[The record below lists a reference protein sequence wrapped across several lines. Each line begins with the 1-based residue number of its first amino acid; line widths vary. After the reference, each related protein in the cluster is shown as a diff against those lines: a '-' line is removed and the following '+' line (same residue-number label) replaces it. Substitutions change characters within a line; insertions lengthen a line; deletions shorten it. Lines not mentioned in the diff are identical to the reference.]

1 MSQTAFSGAAE
12 PCGSLTLLPAITDFD
27 PGTAGRERTW
37 WIALLAFAAYS
48 ALAVLVTFP
57 LILDLSSRVP
67 KDLEDSLVYP
77 TILWWNA
84 QVMPL
89 TERWWN
95 GFAFFPST
103 GMMGFSAHLLGASLI
118 ASPLQW
124 LGCSPITAYNL
135 TFLVSF
141 PLCAIAAH
149 ALAWTLT
156 KRHDA
161 ALVCGLAF
169 GFNPYR
175 VAHIEH
181 LELLMAFGMP
191 AALAALHL
199 YADTRRRRWLVA
211 FAAAL
216 TLQALSASYYALFFT
231 VFLGMWMVW
240 FLRPGAWREGLAIVA
255 AGGASVVMISPIVL
269 GYSSIHQGY
278 SFTRH
283 FAEVLLYSADLS
295 SIVTASPLSAV
306 WGWTASLNGGERQLF
321 PGLTITALAV
331 IGAIVLHRSRAHDRD
346 ALALVSRTCWLIAA
360 CFAAIAI
367 GARVAG
373 PWHVEWGVLQISVS
387 VPHKPLSVAAAFAIL
402 AVALSPSMRAAFRRR
417 SALAFYL
424 IAAAVLFVCSLGPEP
439 TFLGERVLYEPPY
452 AWLMHLPFFG
462 DRARVPARF
471 GMLVVLA
478 LSVAGSLAFSRITL
492 SKRQRVGLLLVVSA
506 GIIGDGWIRALPLP
520 VPQSGFRIPPGD
532 RSVAVLELPLGNIA
546 RDTAAMY
553 RVTLHGKRTVNG
565 YNGYVPLYYQV
576 LEQALADRDRTA
588 FEALASFGPL
598 LIAADND
605 VAGESW
611 AAFLSNYPGMRHLG
625 DDRNWTL
632 FQLPMSRSRR
642 DGCESSPVA
651 IAAIFDEQGQV
662 DALTLTDQNP
672 ATRWITAHP
681 QRVGDALTLDLG
693 RAERLCG
700 IVVSMGGEAELYPRK
715 LRVLTSVDNVTWK
728 TSFEGQMGGA
738 AFRAALDDPRDAR
751 FTIPLRGQAAR
762 FVTLR
767 LEQSHPLYQWAVADV
782 VVDAQR

>member
-1 MSQTAFSGAAE
+1 M
-12 PCGSLTLLPAITDFD
+12 TDFN
-27 PGTAGRERTW
+27 PVTAGRQRTW
-37 WIALLAFAAYS
+37 PLALLAFAAYA
-48 ALAVLVTFP
+48 ALAVVVTFP
-57 LILDLSSRVP
+57 LVLDLSSRVP
-67 KDLEDSLVYP
+67 RDLEDSLVYP
-77 TILWWNA
+77 TILWWSA
-84 QVMPL
+84 HAVPL
-89 TERWWN
+89 TDRWWN
-95 GFAFFPST
+95 GFAFFPAT
-103 GMMGFSAHLLGASLI
+103 GMMGFSAHLLGASLV

-124 LGCSPITAYNL
+124 LGSSPIAAYNL
-135 TFLVSF
+135 TFLLSF
-141 PLCAIAAH
+141 PLSAIAAH

-175 VAHIEH
+175 VAHLEH

-199 YADTRRRRWLVA
+199 YADTRRRRWLAA

-240 FLRPGAWREGLAIVA
+240 FLRRGAWREGLAIVA
-255 AGGASVVMISPIVL
+255 AAGAAVVMISPIIL
-269 GYSSIHQGY
+269 GYSSVHQSYG
-278 SFTRH
+278 FARH
-283 FAEVLLYSADLS
+283 FEEVLWYSADVS
-295 SIVTASPLSAV
+295 SIATASPLSAV
-306 WGWTASLNGGERQLF
+306 WGWTASWNGGERQLF

-331 IGAIVLHRSRAHDRD
+331 IGAIVAHRARAHDRD
-346 ALALVSRTCWLIAA
+346 ALALVSKMCWVIAA

-367 GARVAG
+367 GARVGG
-373 PWHVEWGVLQISVS
+373 PWRVEWGMLQISVS

-402 AVALSPSMRAAFRRR
+402 AVALSPSLRAAFRRR

-478 LSVAGSLAFSRITL
+478 LSVAGSLAFSRIT
-492 SKRQRVGLLLVVSA
+492 SSTRQRVGLLLVVSA

-532 RSVAVLELPLGNIA
+532 PSVAVLELPLGNIA

-565 YNGYVPLYYQV
+565 YNGYEPLYYQV
-576 LEQALADRDRTA
+576 LKQALADRDRTA
-588 FEALASFGPL
+588 LDALASFGPL

-605 VAGESW
+605 VATGDSW
-611 AAFLSNYPGMRHLG
+611 AAFLSSHPGIRHLG

-632 FQLPMSRSRR
+632 FQLPMTRSRPE
-642 DGCESSPVA
+642 GCESSPVA

-662 DALTLTDQNP
+662 DVTTLTDRNP

-700 IVVSMGGEAELYPRK
+700 IVVSMGWEAELYPRK

-728 TSFEGQMGGA
+728 TSFEGTMGGA
-738 AFRAALDDPRDAR
+738 AFRAALDNPRDAR

-762 FVTLR
+762 FVRLR
-767 LEQSHPLYQWAVADV
+767 VEQSHDLYQWAVADIV
-782 VVDAQR
+782 VEAQR